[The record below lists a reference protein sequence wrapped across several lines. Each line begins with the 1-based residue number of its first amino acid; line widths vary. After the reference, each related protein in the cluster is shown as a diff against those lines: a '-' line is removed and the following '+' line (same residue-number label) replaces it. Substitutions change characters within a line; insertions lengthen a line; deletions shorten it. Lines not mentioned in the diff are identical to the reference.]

1 MTPTIFPDLPT
12 TPTDVTLTAA
22 ELAQARYKLW
32 KIQQRAKGDTVTYTQ
47 ARLLLQLLS
56 KSERRA
62 LRERKRRLFNKQ

>member
-32 KIQQRAKGDTVTYTQ
+32 KIQQRAKGDTVTYNQ

>member
-12 TPTDVTLTAA
+12 TPTDITLTAA

-32 KIQQRAKGDTVTYTQ
+32 KIQQRAKGDTVTYNQ

-62 LRERKRRLFNKQ
+62 LRERKRRLFNKK

>member
-32 KIQQRAKGDTVTYTQ
+32 KIQQRAKGDTVTYNQ
-47 ARLLLQLLS
+47 ARMLLQLLS

-62 LRERKRRLFNKQ
+62 LRERKRRLFNKK

>member
-12 TPTDVTLTAA
+12 TPTDITLTAA

-32 KIQQRAKGDTVTYTQ
+32 KIQQRAKGDTVTYNQ

>member
-32 KIQQRAKGDTVTYTQ
+32 KIQQRAKGDTVTYNQ

-62 LRERKRRLFNKQ
+62 LRERKRRLFNKK

>member
-32 KIQQRAKGDTVTYTQ
+32 KIQQRAKGDTVTYNQ
-47 ARLLLQLLS
+47 ARMLLQLLS